1 MPHKK
6 KINLF
11 IIVGE
16 LSGDQ
21 IASNII
27 IELKKKYDLNLY
39 GLGGKNL
46 KSLGL
51 KSIFPINELS
61 IMGIL
66 EIIPRIP
73 KLLKLIIFTVNEI
86 RKFNPDLV
94 ISVDAPGFS
103 FRVLKKL
110 KQKNNY
116 KTLHIVAPTV
126 WAWKSKRA
134 KKISSYVDYL
144 FVLFSFEK
152 KYFTPHGLK
161 TFFIGHP
168 LSHKN
173 ISERNIKRKKNISF
187 FNDNKKI
194 VSIFPGSRKKE
205 IKTHLDK
212 ILLYLSNF
220 SKIREFNIL
229 IVAVEEHYNLIKPI
243 AYNYNSILNL
253 NITTSKNKAIV
264 FNNSFFAVAVS
275 GTITLELALAKL
287 PFFTI
292 YKLNSISFFILKKL
306 VYIKY
311 ICLINIIFNKKI
323 VNELI
328 QNDFNQKNMLLNIDL
343 MLKKEFYD
351 KQIKNFKKVPNILK
365 YNNKNPSKLA
375 ANIIKNKIIR

>member
-21 IASNII
+21 IAANII
-27 IELKKKYDLNLY
+27 IELKKKYDIHLY

-73 KLLKLIIFTVNEI
+73 KLLKLIFFTVNEI

-126 WAWKSKRA
+126 WA
-134 KKISSYVDYL
+134 
-144 FVLFSFEK
+144 
-152 KYFTPHGLK
+152 
-161 TFFIGHP
+161 
-168 LSHKN
+168 
-173 ISERNIKRKKNISF
+173 
-187 FNDNKKI
+187 
-194 VSIFPGSRKKE
+194 
-205 IKTHLDK
+205 
-212 ILLYLSNF
+212 
-220 SKIREFNIL
+220 
-229 IVAVEEHYNLIKPI
+229 
-243 AYNYNSILNL
+243 
-253 NITTSKNKAIV
+253 
-264 FNNSFFAVAVS
+264 
-275 GTITLELALAKL
+275 
-287 PFFTI
+287 
-292 YKLNSISFFILKKL
+292 
-306 VYIKY
+306 
-311 ICLINIIFNKKI
+311 
-323 VNELI
+323 
-328 QNDFNQKNMLLNIDL
+328 
-343 MLKKEFYD
+343 
-351 KQIKNFKKVPNILK
+351 
-365 YNNKNPSKLA
+365 
-375 ANIIKNKIIR
+375 